1 MVAEGSPRFSLT
13 GWPSNMPSQKFAFF
27 SAMLGF
33 LIINAM
39 LPTTA
44 IGTTIV
50 LSIIWAGAGFRY
62 AVYGVSIW
70 AALNIPSLVS
80 QTNIQEG
87 LLLAVYDYGQNLLT
101 TTAQSIGTP
110 QAQHALSYASQQL
123 TDATQL
129 LMWWP
134 FEFAL
139 LSGLVL
145 ALFLSVA
152 WAIKPKWSRRLE
164 KINAKVKPY

>member
-1 MVAEGSPRFSLT
+1 ML
-13 GWPSNMPSQKFAFF
+13 SQKFAFF

-33 LIINAM
+33 LVINAVA
-39 LPTTA
+39 PAT
-44 IGTTIV
+44 IVGTPIV

-101 TTAQSIGTP
+101 TTAQSIETP

-123 TDATQL
+123 TDTTRL

-134 FEFAL
+134 FEFTL
-139 LSGLVL
+139 LSGLILV
-145 ALFLSVA
+145 LFLSIA

-164 KINAKVKPY
+164 KISAKVRPY